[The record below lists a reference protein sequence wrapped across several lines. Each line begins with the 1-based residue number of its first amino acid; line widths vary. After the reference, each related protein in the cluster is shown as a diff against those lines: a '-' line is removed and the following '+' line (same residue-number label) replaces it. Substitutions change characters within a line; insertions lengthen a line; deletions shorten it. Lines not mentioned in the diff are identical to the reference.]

1 MFETQL
7 IKVLPHVDGGW
18 FWNRYHATPY
28 TGCAYSCAYCYNF
41 ETGTTPGLI
50 DDYLEKFEAD
60 LRHLPVDVITIGDYQ
75 PIEKE
80 TRAIRSMLELC
91 ARHRFP
97 VHLVER
103 DPLVARDT
111 DLLVKVK
118 ERAGWA
124 AVSVSLL
131 AAPDSGTRE
140 QDALR
145 ALEPDAP
152 PSRERLSAM
161 KTISGA
167 GVLTGSAFM
176 PVVPFLFDS
185 ESNIGAVARATRDSG
200 GKYLLFGDFT
210 LPRPFDGLF
219 FSSLEPGF
227 SEEAGKIS
235 TLYAPDAELHY
246 RLYLA
251 GIDAAVRKYCREFG
265 LEENI
270 QRPTDFFPEQVRAAK
285 EEAGKLFLRSR
296 DLYLAGHQESEWQET
311 LAAARR
317 LDISPI
323 A

>member
-1 MFETQL
+1 MPETK
-7 IKVLPHVDGGW
+7 IVKVLPHIDGGW

-50 DDYLEKFEAD
+50 DDYLERFEAD
-60 LRHLPVDVITIGDYQ
+60 LGRLPIDVITIGDYQ

-80 TRAIRSMLELC
+80 TGAIRSMLELC
-91 ARHRFP
+91 ARYRFP

-111 DLLVKVK
+111 DLLVSVK

-124 AVSVSLL
+124 AVSISLL
-131 AAPDSGTRE
+131 AVPGSGNKE
-140 QDALR
+140 QEALR

-161 KTISGA
+161 KTISSA
-167 GVLTGSAFM
+167 GVLTGTAFM

-185 ESNIGAVARATRDSG
+185 ESNISAVARATSEHG
-200 GKYLLFGDFT
+200 GTYLLFGDFT

-219 FSSLEPGF
+219 FSSLETGF
-227 SEEAGKIS
+227 REEAEKIGK
-235 TLYAPDAELHY
+235 LYAPGGELEY

-251 GIDAAVRKYCREFG
+251 GIYAAVRKSCRELG
-265 LEENI
+265 LEDHI
-270 QRPTDFFPEQVRAAK
+270 QRPTGFFSEKSRAAK
-285 EEAGKLFLRSR
+285 EDAGNLFLRSR
-296 DLYLAGHQESEWQET
+296 DLYLAGHQENEWQEA
-311 LAAARR
+311 LAAARE
-317 LDISPI
+317 LDQ
-323 A
+323 